1 MRILALVSEA
11 FGGLGGIAKYNQ
23 DFLRA
28 LCAFS
33 GESKVIALPRVMRND
48 VGHLPLS
55 LQYVRD
61 AAGGKLGYVRTVLE
75 IARRYTR
82 PDLVVC
88 AHINLLPLGYVL
100 SLWTRSPLLLVI
112 YGIDAWKPHRSV
124 LVNMLTK
131 HVDGVIAISEITK
144 TRFMEWTR
152 LPEKKAFVL
161 PNAIHIDAYGPSET
175 DDELLCRYGL
185 SGKTVLMSMGRLSAD
200 ERYKGVDEVMELLP
214 VLTESFPDLAY
225 MVVGDGS
232 DRLRLE
238 EKRRRLGLSERVI
251 FTGFIA
257 EAEKAKHYRLADAFV
272 MPGRGEGFGFV
283 FLEAMACGV
292 PVVASSLDGSR
303 EAVRDGKLG
312 IVVDPDNRDELKAGI
327 LEALTRPRGIVPE
340 GLEYFSYANFERRL
354 HRIIAELTEARG
366 T

>member
-1 MRILALVSEA
+1 
-11 FGGLGGIAKYNQ
+11 
-23 DFLRA
+23 
-28 LCAFS
+28 
-33 GESKVIALPRVMRND
+33 
-48 VGHLPLS
+48 
-55 LQYVRD
+55 
-61 AAGGKLGYVRTVLE
+61 
-75 IARRYTR
+75 
-82 PDLVVC
+82 
-88 AHINLLPLGYVL
+88 
-100 SLWTRSPLLLVI
+100 
-112 YGIDAWKPHRSV
+112 
-124 LVNMLTK
+124 
-131 HVDGVIAISEITK
+131 
-144 TRFMEWTR
+144 
-152 LPEKKAFVL
+152 
-161 PNAIHIDAYGPSET
+161 
-175 DDELLCRYGL
+175 
-185 SGKTVLMSMGRLSAD
+185 MSMGRLSAD

-214 VLTESFPDLAY
+214 ALTESFPDLAY

-257 EAEKAKHYRLADAFV
+257 EAEKAKHYSLADAFV

-366 T
+366 TYCE